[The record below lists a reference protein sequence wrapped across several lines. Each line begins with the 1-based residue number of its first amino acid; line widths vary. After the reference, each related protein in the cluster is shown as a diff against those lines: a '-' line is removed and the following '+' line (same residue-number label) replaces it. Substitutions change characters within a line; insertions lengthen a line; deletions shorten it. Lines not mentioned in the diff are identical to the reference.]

1 MHQVCRSLDYADRY
15 IIWCT
20 WYTCNH
26 FCDTSARWLYNLN
39 LNRWFER
46 MTSSWWT
53 SIRPHQTLWI
63 GFPWERSSK
72 HMNKSWRLC
81 LCLLC
86 WNICSFQSESKGFH
100 GVRVRF
106 SDHFCHRGFNPSSS
120 SRHRK
125 PWLVG
130 RDHPLGNTGDL
141 WSRVVQGSL
150 QLARR
155 FFQGALHVGAL
166 KRKKGENVV
175 QLKKEPETLLEKLE
189 IKMKAPQK
197 SFHHS

>member
-46 MTSSWWT
+46 IASSWWT
-53 SIRPHQTLWI
+53 SIRPHQTLRI
-63 GFPWERSSK
+63 GFPWERSNK
-72 HMNKSWRLC
+72 HMNKTWRLC

-86 WNICSFQSESKGFH
+86 WNICSFQSESKGFK

-106 SDHFCHRGFNPSSS
+106 SDHLTVAPRIQSFVIFKTQKAMIGWERSPTGQHRWRVTDVWHTCG
-120 SRHRK
+120 SRK
-125 PWLVG
+125 FK
-130 RDHPLGNTGDL
+130 T
-141 WSRVVQGSL
+141 
-150 QLARR
+150 LARR
-155 FFQGALHVGAL
+155 FFQGALYVGAL
-166 KRKKGENVV
+166 KRKRV
-175 QLKKEPETLLEKLE
+175 
-189 IKMKAPQK
+189 KMWYC
-197 SFHHS
+197 